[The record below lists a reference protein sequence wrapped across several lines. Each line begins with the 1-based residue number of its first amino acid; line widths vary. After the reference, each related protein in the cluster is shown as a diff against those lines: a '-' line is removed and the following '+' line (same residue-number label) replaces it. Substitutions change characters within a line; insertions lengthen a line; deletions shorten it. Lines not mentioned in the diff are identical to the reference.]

1 MTDVTWTT
9 GDSYTTING
18 PQIYKSSGAQAYDAG
33 GYFDDTAITELNG
46 TDLTEGDTNVWFGIS
61 PIGDTDYNDFLT
73 GIYWRQTSSTQM
85 RIQSGD
91 GTTTT
96 VLKTINNT
104 ISSTDV
110 FTIKN
115 VGGTAKFYINDVE
128 ETGFTSP
135 SWPTGY
141 IVANL
146 YQTSPRSQVT
156 CTYQGGTPASDQV
169 LNPPQVAYI

>member
-1 MTDVTWTT
+1 MADVTWIS

-18 PQIYKSSGAQAYDAG
+18 NQIYKSSGVQAYDAG
-33 GYFDDTAITELNG
+33 GYQDTTSVTELYG

-61 PIGDTDYNDFLT
+61 PSTDYNDFLT
-73 GIYWRQTSSTQM
+73 GIYWRQTSSGQM

-96 VLKTINNT
+96 VLKTINDT
-104 ISSTDV
+104 ISSSDV
-110 FTIKN
+110 FAIKN
-115 VGGTAKFYINDVE
+115 VGGDAKFYINDVE

-156 CTYQGGTPASDQV
+156 CTYTAGSPTGSTT
-169 LNPPQVAYI
+169 LLPPPVAWI